1 MESTLSPERSA
12 IGTTLP
18 RCGTTV
24 LVGRSGDGSTRRYD
38 DVGELWWRRGP
49 ERRQGGEAA
58 VRIGARRTWR
68 QRQGSAWRRTEDAA
82 AVRVGAAAAE
92 DAAVVAQEGAAAAA
106 AQGGRQDG
114 KRERKL
120 NRRGFIE
127 IRAPVNPMWQ
137 KVNVGANLGRA
148 EERTPVKPSMR
159 ITDHRSNGT
168 ERFSCH
174 TE

>member
-1 MESTLSPERSA
+1 M
-12 IGTTLP
+12 
-18 RCGTTV
+18 
-24 LVGRSGDGSTRRYD
+24 
-38 DVGELWWRRGP
+38 
-49 ERRQGGEAA
+49 RRQ
-58 VRIGARRTWR
+58 RR
-68 QRQGSAWRRTEDAA
+68 GSAWRRTEDAA
-82 AVRVGAAAAE
+82 AAARVDAAVAEDAAAAARVGAAAAE
-92 DAAVVAQEGAAAAA
+92 DTAVAVQEGAAAAA
-106 AQGGRQDG
+106 TQGGRRDG

-120 NRRGFIE
+120 NRHGFIE